1 MIELLKQINDLF
13 EFQLKTAT
21 RHDLDEIR
29 ITVPRARMI
38 SKDIRETIRETK
50 RKTARA

>member
-1 MIELLKQINDLF
+1 MIELLKQINGLF

-38 SKDIRETIRETK
+38 SKDIRETIKEAKKQTE
-50 RKTARA
+50 RA

>member
-13 EFQLKTAT
+13 EFQIKTAK

-29 ITVPRARMI
+29 ITVPRAKMI
-38 SKDIRETIRETK
+38 SRDIKETIKETK
-50 RKTARA
+50 KQTGRI

>member
-1 MIELLKQINDLF
+1 MIELLKQINELF

-29 ITVPRARMI
+29 ITVPRARMF
-38 SKDIRETIRETK
+38 SKDIRETIKEAK
-50 RKTARA
+50 KQTARA